1 MPEQWRRDASRSN
14 PECVMYQCPSKQ
26 IMSPLSTERPY
37 VDVRL
42 CRDAKRGH
50 GSLPQMRSAD
60 RLLSRKALDIR
71 CINTSYGAHM
81 PVRASMR
88 LPCRTHGSHSDAT
101 IIGAL
106 SRYSQTDFR

>member
-14 PECVMYQCPSKQ
+14 PECVMYQCRSKQ

-71 CINTSYGAHM
+71 CMNTSYGAHVLHGKQ
-81 PVRASMR
+81 PMR
-88 LPCRTHGSHSDAT
+88 LPCRTRGATRVHSDAT
-101 IIGAL
+101 IIASL
-106 SRYSQTDFR
+106 